1 MASSNVATTGVP
13 TTPAANGAVPLRR
26 EVRDLQK
33 NFPDQWNLFLLGL
46 VNFQQVDADDLLSYY
61 QLAGIHGEPF
71 IPWDDVNGVS
81 NPTFGGYCTHSSI
94 LFLTWHRP
102 YLALYEQALYAI
114 IQQVATQFPAA
125 IRGRYV
131 AAAQTFRIPYWDWA
145 AKGPGS
151 AFPSS
156 ISSQQATIIDVD
168 GATKQI
174 SNPLYSYQFPAR
186 ASQGDLDDRWSVF
199 PVTLRYPDSN
209 DASAQ
214 SRDDRVSRVIS
225 NENASLRNNVSL
237 ILLSYKQFDAFSNN
251 EWLRNGRAGTYGS
264 LEDIHNEIHDKTG
277 GNGHMSAL
285 EVSAFDPVFWLHHCN
300 VDRLGAIWQAMNPNS
315 YVTAKASEGNFFTAQ
330 GATEDANSGLKPF
343 WDASGTKFWTSTRVK
358 ETTTFGYAY
367 PETQKWSY
375 PSTQAYQAAVRNMVV
390 KEYGANA
397 LNNFFSNASANI
409 AAAVTPSPALAA
421 AFTKKAVAH
430 PAPPSAQHPI
440 QAPKA
445 ANPGPAE
452 HPPPPASAE
461 PAAKPKEV
469 AAPAVA
475 PLELPEQFA
484 HLALDNTYTEWI
496 TNMRA
501 VKHGLSQTFRV
512 LVFLGEF
519 NPDPKTWPLE
529 HNLVGRFTVLGRA
542 PNTECAK
549 CKTDQEN
556 ELVVTGTVPLT
567 TALLG
572 EIVAGRLA
580 SLKTE
585 DVEPYLAK
593 NLHWRVTMFNGEEK
607 DRNEVPGLK
616 VSVVSTNVRIGDDG
630 VPVYSDVYTVHP
642 AITDGKSAGHSPG
655 DQI

>member
-1 MASSNVATTGVP
+1 VATTGVP

-26 EVRDLQK
+26 EVQDLQ
-33 NFPDQWNLFLLGL
+33 NNSPDQWNLFLLGL

-71 IPWDDVNGVS
+71 IPWNDVNGVS
-81 NPTFGGYCTHSSI
+81 NPRFGGYCTHSSI

-102 YLALYEQALYAI
+102 YLALYEQALYAV
-114 IQQVATQFPAA
+114 IQQVATQFPPEV
-125 IRGRYV
+125 RDRYV

-156 ISSQQATIIDVD
+156 ISSPQATIIDVD

-174 SNPLYSYQFPAR
+174 PNPLYSYQFPAR
-186 ASQGDLDDRWSVF
+186 ASEGDLDNRWSVF
-199 PVTLRYPDSN
+199 PVTLRYPDSS

-214 SRDDRVSRVIS
+214 SQDDQVSQVIS

-237 ILLSYKQFDAFSNN
+237 ILLSYTQFDAFSNN

-277 GNGHMSAL
+277 GGGHMSAL
-285 EVSAFDPVFWLHHCN
+285 EVAAFDPVFWLHHCN
-300 VDRLGAIWQAMNPNS
+300 VDRLGAIWQVMNPNS
-315 YVTAKASEGNFFTAQ
+315 YVTAKPSEGNFFTAQ
-330 GATEDANSGLKPF
+330 GAIEDANSNLEPF
-343 WDASGTKFWTSTRVK
+343 WDATGTEFWTSIGVE
-358 ETTTFGYAY
+358 ETTTLGYAY
-367 PETQKWSY
+367 PETQKWNY
-375 PSTQAYQAAVRNMVV
+375 PSTQAYQAAVRNTVV

-409 AAAVTPSPALAA
+409 SAAVTPGPALAA
-421 AFTKKAVAH
+421 TFTKKAVAH
-430 PAPPSAQHPI
+430 PAPPAPPPVQHPI

-445 ANPGPAE
+445 ANPGPA
-452 HPPPPASAE
+452 
-461 PAAKPKEV
+461 
-469 AAPAVA
+469 PAVA
-475 PLELPEQFA
+475 PLELPEQFSY
-484 HLALDNTYTEWI
+484 LALDNTYTEWI

-519 NPDPKTWPLE
+519 NPDPMTWPLE
-529 HNLVGRFTVLGRA
+529 PNLVGRFTVLGRA
-542 PNTECAK
+542 PDTECAK
-549 CKTDQEN
+549 CRTDQEN

-585 DVEPYLAK
+585 DVEPYLAE

-607 DRNEVPGLK
+607 DRDEVPGLK
-616 VSVVSTNVRIGDDG
+616 VSVVSTNVTIGDDG
-630 VPVYSDVYTVHP
+630 VPVYSGAYTVHP
-642 AITDGKSAGHSPG
+642 TITDGKPAGHSPG

>member
-1 MASSNVATTGVP
+1 
-13 TTPAANGAVPLRR
+13 
-26 EVRDLQK
+26 
-33 NFPDQWNLFLLGL
+33 
-46 VNFQQVDADDLLSYY
+46 
-61 QLAGIHGEPF
+61 
-71 IPWDDVNGVS
+71 
-81 NPTFGGYCTHSSI
+81 
-94 LFLTWHRP
+94 
-102 YLALYEQALYAI
+102 
-114 IQQVATQFPAA
+114 
-125 IRGRYV
+125 
-131 AAAQTFRIPYWDWA
+131 
-145 AKGPGS
+145 
-151 AFPSS
+151 
-156 ISSQQATIIDVD
+156 
-168 GATKQI
+168 
-174 SNPLYSYQFPAR
+174 
-186 ASQGDLDDRWSVF
+186 
-199 PVTLRYPDSN
+199 
-209 DASAQ
+209 
-214 SRDDRVSRVIS
+214 
-225 NENASLRNNVSL
+225 
-237 ILLSYKQFDAFSNN
+237 
-251 EWLRNGRAGTYGS
+251 
-264 LEDIHNEIHDKTG
+264 
-277 GNGHMSAL
+277 MSAL

-375 PSTQAYQAAVRNMVV
+375 LSTQAYQAAVRNIVV

-519 NPDPKTWPLE
+519 SPDPKTWPLE
-529 HNLVGRFTVLGRA
+529 PNLVGRFTVLGRA

-607 DRNEVPGLK
+607 DRNEVPGLN

-642 AITDGKSAGHSPG
+642 TITDGKSAGHSPG